1 MPTEEEAQSN
11 RPNVGAS
18 SLNVALLWPWVLAC
32 LRGCSRRLSLIP
44 VTEDCGNS
52 ESRCKGKPETYS
64 CWVASGSKDLL
75 QAGLMSLQSKVGV
88 ARPKQRPN
96 YRGSGF
102 QNWDGSKGDALGR
115 AARCLS
121 RRLRPRIRPKMSY
134 QTQSSGQSWMRTKWD
149 LD

>member
-1 MPTEEEAQSN
+1 MAMGP
-11 RPNVGAS
+11 GIS
-18 SLNVALLWPWVLAC
+18 S
-32 LRGCSRRLSLIP
+32 GCSKRLSLIP
-44 VTEDCGNS
+44 VTEGSDNS

-75 QAGLMSLQSKVGV
+75 QAGLMSLQRKVGL

-102 QNWDGSKGDALGR
+102 QNWDASKGGKGDPLGR
-115 AARCLS
+115 AARHLS

-149 LD
+149 LG